1 MEIPSDLNK
10 LYKGVR
16 IYNPNLYYWI
26 NTAKFQD
33 LSVSED
39 ELDKFEYTNKRG
51 PYLKYS
57 KEFMELVDKNI
68 LESATKSDVKEK
80 KLEHGK

>member
-10 LYKGVR
+10 LYKEVR

-26 NTAKFQD
+26 NTTKFQD
-33 LSVSED
+33 LLVSED
-39 ELDKFEYTNKRG
+39 ELDKFEHTNKRG

-57 KEFMELVDKNI
+57 KEFLEL
-68 LESATKSDVKEK
+68 TKKEFDEK
-80 KLEHGK
+80 YGK